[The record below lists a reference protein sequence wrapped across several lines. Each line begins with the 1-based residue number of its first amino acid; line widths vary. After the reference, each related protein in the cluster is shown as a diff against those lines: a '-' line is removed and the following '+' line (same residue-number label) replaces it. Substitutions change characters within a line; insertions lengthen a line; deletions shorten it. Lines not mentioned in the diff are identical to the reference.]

1 VSYSPLS
8 KSKSSPEE
16 RELKKKLIELADIE
30 MELADRELE
39 LATFQAEL
47 HQFEDRY
54 LRIVGWRYAK
64 LDEIR
69 AQIAEAEARL
79 KPDDANAGQEAAQ
92 SRKRAEESAREAE
105 ALEEVPAKAKFK
117 PSDELKKLYREI
129 ARQVHPD
136 LASNDTDRERRNR
149 IMAEVNHAYEK
160 GDIARL
166 EELQQEW
173 KRNPEAV
180 KDEGIGAELVRVI
193 RKIAKVEDRLAAIDE
208 EIEAL
213 SESDLQ
219 QLRNR
224 VEEADDEG
232 KDLLQEMADDLDR
245 EITKAKAEGYEVMRR
260 LVRKLEDDWLFS
272 ELDVV

>member
-1 VSYSPLS
+1 MSYIPLS
-8 KSKSSPEE
+8 NSKSSPEE
-16 RELKKKLIELADIE
+16 RELKKKLIELADLE
-30 MELADRELE
+30 LELADRELE

-47 HQFEDRY
+47 REFEDRY

-79 KPDDANAGQEAAQ
+79 KPDNKQAKQEADH
-92 SRKRAEESAREAE
+92 SRKRAEESSREAE
-105 ALEEVPAKAKFK
+105 SLEELPAKAKFK

-136 LASNDTDRERRNR
+136 LASNDADRERRNGF
-149 IMAEVNHAYEK
+149 MTEVNRAYEK

-173 KRNPEAV
+173 KRNPETV

-193 RKIAKVEDRLAAIDE
+193 RKIAKVEDRLVAIDE
-208 EIEAL
+208 EIEAHSD
-213 SESDLQ
+213 SELQ

-224 VEEADDEG
+224 VEEAEDEG
-232 KDLLQEMADDLDR
+232 RDLLQEMADDLDR
-245 EITKAKAEGYEVMRR
+245 EITEAKAEGYEVMRR
-260 LVRKLEDDWLFS
+260 LVRKLDDDWLFS
-272 ELDVV
+272 ELEIV